1 MFIARR
7 DLGIR
12 GQGEGHLKGP
22 SFRAV
27 LPGPLG
33 LGFPT
38 DLLSQTLL
46 GLNSESAFFF
56 FNFLGVPDATS
67 LRTTDL

>member
-1 MFIARR
+1 MFTARR
-7 DLGIR
+7 ELGIR
-12 GQGEGHLKGP
+12 NQGEGQLEGP

-56 FNFLGVPDATS
+56 FFFNFLGVPDAP
-67 LRTTDL
+67 RV

>member
-1 MFIARR
+1 MFTARR

-12 GQGEGHLKGP
+12 GQGEGHLEGP

-56 FNFLGVPDATS
+56 FF
-67 LRTTDL
+67 

>member
-1 MFIARR
+1 MFRARR
-7 DLGIR
+7 YLGIG
-12 GQGEGHLKGP
+12 GQREGQLEGP

-46 GLNSESAFFF
+46 GLNSESACFFV
-56 FNFLGVPDATS
+56 FNFLGVPDAP
-67 LRTTDL
+67 RV

>member
-27 LPGPLG
+27 LPGPFG
-33 LGFPT
+33 AGFPHRP
-38 DLLSQTLL
+38 
-46 GLNSESAFFF
+46 SESDF
-56 FNFLGVPDATS
+56 V
-67 LRTTDL
+67 RTEQ

>member
-1 MFIARR
+1 MFTARR

-12 GQGEGHLKGP
+12 NQGEGQLEGP

-56 FNFLGVPDATS
+56 FLNFLGVPDAP
-67 LRTTDL
+67 RV